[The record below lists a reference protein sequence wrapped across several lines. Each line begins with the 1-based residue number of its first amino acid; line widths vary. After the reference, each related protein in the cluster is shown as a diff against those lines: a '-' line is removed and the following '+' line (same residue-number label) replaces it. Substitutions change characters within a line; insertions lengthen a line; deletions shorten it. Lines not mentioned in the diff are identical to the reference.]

1 MTSYYE
7 VLRPV
12 TPADLDAPPSIA
24 EVMKLIPQSGTVT
37 FEAFRHLGK
46 DRATRGLGHARKVG
60 VLGRISPNDRIMNLE
75 SVKFWLTQFNK
86 SGFKNLASPSGTALA
101 YVRLLAKFD
110 EWLSGRPFRLREKR
124 APDCQAAQKSFANVE
139 DLKEYCDEYDYDPRL
154 VKRIMR
160 EYLTSPQVAAMSG
173 VIYSHTRSAI
183 KSYFG
188 AHDIEINMPKTRRRH
203 PEEIQDDFAMTLE
216 NAYKM
221 LQNGRPSVMMR
232 AIILIKLQSG
242 MDAATLADRF
252 NFEGY
257 PQLVKCFKTADH
269 SSWDLTKCPILIK
282 TVRVKTNMRYTTF
295 IDHDAVVL
303 LQEYL
308 TWKEAKY
315 GKQDASEPLFL
326 TKRKNPIRPLW
337 ISRNFSEVAVRAGIQ
352 KKVSNRV
359 FMMRSHAVRHLLKST
374 LKASGCAAYAAE
386 HVLGHAPRDAY
397 EKEAILYPEEMRRE
411 YAKASSRLNIIS
423 KVESNLN
430 STEDPESQDARIRE
444 LEAEVEALKQ
454 SKAGEDFTD
463 EKRKNVTNGMNEK
476 INRLL
481 RLFDALPDD
490 IKERMSDELGGAD

>member
-12 TPADLDAPPSIA
+12 TPADLDAPSSIA

-252 NFEGY
+252 KLRGV
-257 PQLVKCFKTADH
+257 PA
-269 SSWDLTKCPILIK
+269 
-282 TVRVKTNMRYTTF
+282 
-295 IDHDAVVL
+295 A
-303 LQEYL
+303 
-308 TWKEAKY
+308 
-315 GKQDASEPLFL
+315 GKML
-326 TKRKNPIRPLW
+326 
-337 ISRNFSEVAVRAGIQ
+337 
-352 KKVSNRV
+352 
-359 FMMRSHAVRHLLKST
+359 
-374 LKASGCAAYAAE
+374 
-386 HVLGHAPRDAY
+386 
-397 EKEAILYPEEMRRE
+397 
-411 YAKASSRLNIIS
+411 
-423 KVESNLN
+423 
-430 STEDPESQDARIRE
+430 
-444 LEAEVEALKQ
+444 
-454 SKAGEDFTD
+454 
-463 EKRKNVTNGMNEK
+463 
-476 INRLL
+476 
-481 RLFDALPDD
+481 
-490 IKERMSDELGGAD
+490 